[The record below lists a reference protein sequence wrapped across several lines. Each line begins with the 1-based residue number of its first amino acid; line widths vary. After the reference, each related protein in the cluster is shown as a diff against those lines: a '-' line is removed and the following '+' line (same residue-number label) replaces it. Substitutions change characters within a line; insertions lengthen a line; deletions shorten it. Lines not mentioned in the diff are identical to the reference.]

1 MKAVKY
7 LFSILLAAVGLS
19 AAAAAVFLCM
29 EFVNAKPILL
39 TPPDVAR
46 SKVIMLMNAVSEGD
60 YEEASQAIYGTP
72 NLGVDREA
80 ADEVGVLIW
89 EAFESSIAYELLGE
103 CYTTEQGLAQDV
115 SISCLDVTSVTENLK
130 ERSQTLLEQ
139 RVAEA
144 SDVSEIYDENNEY
157 REDFVMAVLRDAV
170 EDALEE
176 DARKMTMEL
185 TVNLSYQ
192 DGKWWVLA
200 DEALLNAI
208 SGGILY

>member
-1 MKAVKY
+1 MKALKVIA
-7 LFSILLAAVGLS
+7 SILLTVVGLS
-19 AAAAAVFLCM
+19 AAAAAVYLCTR
-29 EFVNAKPILL
+29 FVDAKPMLL

-46 SKVIMLMNAVSEGD
+46 SKVVMLMDAVSEGD

-72 NLGVDREA
+72 SLGVDREA

-89 EAFESSIAYELLGE
+89 EAFQGSISYELLGE

-115 SISCLDVTSVTENLK
+115 SISCMDVTSVTVNLK
-130 ERSQTLLEQ
+130 ERSQTMLEQ
-139 RVAEA
+139 RVTEAE
-144 SDVSEIYDENNEY
+144 DVSEIYDENNEY
-157 REDFVMAVLRDAV
+157 REDFVMEVLRDAV

-176 DARKMTMEL
+176 DARNMTMEL

-192 DGKWWVLA
+192 DGKWWVVA
-200 DEALLNAI
+200 DEALLDAI

>member
-1 MKAVKY
+1 MKALKVIA
-7 LFSILLAAVGLS
+7 SILLTVVGLS
-19 AAAAAVFLCM
+19 AAAAAVYLCTQ
-29 EFVNAKPILL
+29 FVDAKPMLL

-46 SKVIMLMNAVSEGD
+46 SKVVMLMNAVSEGD

-72 NLGVDREA
+72 SLGVDREA

-89 EAFESSIAYELLGE
+89 EAFQGSISYELLGE

-115 SISCLDVTSVTENLK
+115 SITCMDVTSVTVNLK
-130 ERSQTLLEQ
+130 ERSQTMLEQ
-139 RVAEA
+139 RVTEAE
-144 SDVSEIYDENNEY
+144 DVSEIYDENNEY
-157 REDFVMAVLRDAV
+157 REDFVMEVLRDAV

-176 DARKMTMEL
+176 DARNMTMEL

-192 DGKWWVLA
+192 DGKWWVVA
-200 DEALLNAI
+200 DEALLDAI

>member
-1 MKAVKY
+1 MKVLKY
-7 LFSILLAAVGLS
+7 IASTLLAVVGIT
-19 AAAAAVFLCM
+19 AAAAAVYICTQ
-29 EFVNAKPILL
+29 FVDAKPMLL

-46 SKVIMLMNAVSEGD
+46 NEVVVLMDAVAAGD
-60 YEEASQAIYGTP
+60 YEKASRSIYGTP
-72 NLGVDREA
+72 GLGVDREA

-89 EAFESSIAYELLGE
+89 EAFQSSISYELRGD

-115 SISCLDVTSVTENLK
+115 SVSCMDVASVTENLK

-144 SDVSEIYDENNEY
+144 EDVSEIYDENNEY

-170 EDALEE
+170 VDALAE
-176 DARKMTMEL
+176 DAREITMEL
-185 TVNLSYQ
+185 TVKLSYQ
-192 DGKWWVLA
+192 DGKWWVVA
-200 DEALLNAI
+200 DEALLDAI

>member
-7 LFSILLAAVGLS
+7 LFSVLLAAIGLS
-19 AAAAAVFLCM
+19 AAAAAVFLCVK
-29 EFVNAKPILL
+29 FVDAKPVLL

-72 NLGVDREA
+72 DLGVDREA

-89 EAFESSIAYELLGE
+89 DAFEGSVTYELLGD
-103 CYTTEQGLAQDV
+103 CYTTDQGLAQD
-115 SISCLDVTSVTENLK
+115 IAITCLDVTSVTENLK
-130 ERSQTLLEQ
+130 TRSQTMLEQ

-144 SDVSEIYDENNEY
+144 EDVSDIYDENNEY
-157 REDFVMAVLRDAV
+157 REDFVMTVLRDAV
-170 EDALEE
+170 VDALEE
-176 DARKMTMEL
+176 DARKMTVEL

-192 DGKWWVLA
+192 DGKWWVVA
-200 DEALLNAI
+200 DEALLDAI